1 MRPAYRKRVGWP
13 FYFHLAMLVPT
24 ALCLGGAV
32 SALRYQQ
39 PGAALPLLAVGAVL
53 SLIWWRMR
61 HLDVSVSP
69 DEIAYGFGGL
79 NRKIPAERVLD
90 IRIEGYSFP
99 KYLGWGYRIGWKA
112 RDRGY
117 TMPRHPQGLR
127 VDYED
132 ASKRPCS
139 VYLSLP
145 DPDEALAAFK
155 A

>member
-79 NRKIPAERVLD
+79 NRKIPAERVF
-90 IRIEGYSFP
+90 GYQ
-99 KYLGWGYRIGWKA
+99 
-112 RDRGY
+112 DRGVFISQI
-117 TMPRHPQGLR
+117 PRLGLPHR
-127 VDYED
+127 LEG
-132 ASKRPCS
+132 AG
-139 VYLSLP
+139 
-145 DPDEALAAFK
+145 
-155 A
+155 